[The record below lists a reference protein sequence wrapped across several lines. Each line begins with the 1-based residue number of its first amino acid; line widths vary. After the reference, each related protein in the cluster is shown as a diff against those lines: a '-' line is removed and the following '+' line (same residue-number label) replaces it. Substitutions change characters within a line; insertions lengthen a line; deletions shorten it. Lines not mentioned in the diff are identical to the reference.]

1 MIALIITVL
10 AVLVLGV
17 LVILLFPVTI
27 SFNSIRSG
35 GKIDGSLGVNWIV
48 FIFSYTL
55 KEKQLEIHIFGRSIF
70 RHISPGSLEKKP
82 PELEPEREIK
92 KSRKLPHVRDFLN
105 MAGPIMRLFKDFIYA
120 FRVKYLDIEVTFGL
134 KYPACT
140 GIITGFLHAVG
151 LSHTGHNIRW
161 TPDFTEQAFDWDVKG
176 KAALI
181 PVRLIPPVARFITN
195 RQVLRSGWR
204 ILKG

>member
-1 MIALIITVL
+1 MIALIVSIIAILVL
-10 AVLVLGV
+10 A
-17 LVILLFPVTI
+17 ILLFPVNI
-27 SFNSIRSG
+27 SFNSVRSEG
-35 GKIDGSLGVNWIV
+35 TIDGSLGISWIIFL
-48 FIFSYTL
+48 FIYSM
-55 KEKQLEIHIFGRSIF
+55 KEKELKIHIFGRNIS
-70 RHISPGSLEKKP
+70 RHTSPQRKP
-82 PELEPEREIK
+82 QAPEPERKTK
-92 KSRKLPHVRDFLN
+92 KSGKMPPVKDFLD
-105 MAGPIMRLFKDFIYA
+105 MTGPLLRLFKDFIYA
-120 FRVKYLDIEVTFGL
+120 FRIKYLDIEVTFGL
-134 KYPACT
+134 KDPACT
-140 GIITGFLHAVG
+140 GIITGFLHAAG